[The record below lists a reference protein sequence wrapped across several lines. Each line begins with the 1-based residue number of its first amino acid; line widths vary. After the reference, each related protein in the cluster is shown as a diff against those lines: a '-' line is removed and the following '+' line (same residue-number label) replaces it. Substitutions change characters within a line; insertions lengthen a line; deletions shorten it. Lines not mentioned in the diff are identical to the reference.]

1 MGRCCVYSRTSTH
14 SILQAYQWHLFGL
27 THVPRLCVFPFQAPP
42 VSYCTKVS
50 NMDSYQRWVGGH
62 CSQGTVSMAV
72 DPSPLL
78 LPNTSGRL
86 AVLGMLYIMY
96 VG

>member
-1 MGRCCVYSRTSTH
+1 MNVIYHVYR
-14 SILQAYQWHLFGL
+14 IGFGNKI
-27 THVPRLCVFPFQAPP
+27 CPF
-42 VSYCTKVS
+42 T
-50 NMDSYQRWVGGH
+50 
-62 CSQGTVSMAV
+62 AV

>member
-1 MGRCCVYSRTSTH
+1 MYLDITVHYVHVFTCHRYNSLVLLLRTFIVFVVTVRWRH
-14 SILQAYQWHLFGL
+14 Q
-27 THVPRLCVFPFQAPP
+27 HVLIRYNDYVF
-42 VSYCTKVS
+42 
-50 NMDSYQRWVGGH
+50 N
-62 CSQGTVSMAV
+62 AV

>member
-1 MGRCCVYSRTSTH
+1 MATPIY
-14 SILQAYQWHLFGL
+14 
-27 THVPRLCVFPFQAPP
+27 
-42 VSYCTKVS
+42 TK
-50 NMDSYQRWVGGH
+50 M
-62 CSQGTVSMAV
+62 SQGLRFDCTAV

-78 LPNTSGRL
+78 LPNASGRL

>member
-1 MGRCCVYSRTSTH
+1 M
-14 SILQAYQWHLFGL
+14 
-27 THVPRLCVFPFQAPP
+27 
-42 VSYCTKVS
+42 
-50 NMDSYQRWVGGH
+50 GGH

-86 AVLGMLYIMY
+86 AVLGFYISCICMI
-96 VG
+96 GFGLH

>member
-1 MGRCCVYSRTSTH
+1 MVAICSRPW
-14 SILQAYQWHLFGL
+14 L
-27 THVPRLCVFPFQAPP
+27 
-42 VSYCTKVS
+42 
-50 NMDSYQRWVGGH
+50 GGH

-86 AVLGMLYIMY
+86 AVLGMLHIMY

>member
-1 MGRCCVYSRTSTH
+1 MIYNIPSTAN
-14 SILQAYQWHLFGL
+14 IPL
-27 THVPRLCVFPFQAPP
+27 
-42 VSYCTKVS
+42 
-50 NMDSYQRWVGGH
+50 GGH

-78 LPNTSGRL
+78 LPNTSGIL

>member
-1 MGRCCVYSRTSTH
+1 MATPIST
-14 SILQAYQWHLFGL
+14 
-27 THVPRLCVFPFQAPP
+27 
-42 VSYCTKVS
+42 K
-50 NMDSYQRWVGGH
+50 M
-62 CSQGTVSMAV
+62 SMITAV

>member
-1 MGRCCVYSRTSTH
+1 MATPIST
-14 SILQAYQWHLFGL
+14 
-27 THVPRLCVFPFQAPP
+27 
-42 VSYCTKVS
+42 K
-50 NMDSYQRWVGGH
+50 M
-62 CSQGTVSMAV
+62 V